1 MLGGKDF
8 ERYGKRKAI
17 STTAFAEIDNP
28 LSADADTAQK
38 GPLRDPIE
46 LLAIE
51 YRVVIGQQALLDA
64 AGILWG
70 IVQRMF
76 LIWGGTTLTGA
87 SPLWLGRSGSVAQC
101 IPETSCVDRILD
113 T

>member
-1 MLGGKDF
+1 MFGRENF
-8 ERYGKRKAI
+8 ERHRERKTVGAA
-17 STTAFAEIDNP
+17 AFAEIDNP

-51 YRVVIGQQALLDA
+51 YRVVISQQVLLDVA
-64 AGILWG
+64 RILWG
-70 IVQRMF
+70 AVQRIF
-76 LIWGGTTLTGA
+76 LLKGKPCHEWGVGGN
-87 SPLWLGRSGSVAQC
+87 AQHFH
-101 IPETSCVDRILD
+101 ETSRTDRVLD